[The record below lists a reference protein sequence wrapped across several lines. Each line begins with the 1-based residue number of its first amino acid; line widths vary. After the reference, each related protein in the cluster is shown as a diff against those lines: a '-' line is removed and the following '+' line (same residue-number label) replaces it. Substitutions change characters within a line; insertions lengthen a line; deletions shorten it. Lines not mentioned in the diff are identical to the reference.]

1 MIVSLTIKTDA
12 SVALSNASDASL
24 KQLRKS
30 SKKLDVRG
38 AARAVLIC
46 SLVLLGSLLVVP
58 LAASTSH
65 PPVRNT
71 TLGPPANAPFDH
83 IVTIM
88 MENEAFCSVYTGN
101 GCGGT
106 GTYESTLAD
115 QNVLVTSWGTIDH
128 NSEPN
133 YIALLGGIDDKSPTG
148 DGVCCYFEPSS
159 NIVNRLDAAG
169 LTWTAWAEDATGSGC
184 PSSDG
189 SFSNGGFDPPRHGDY
204 FPFID
209 FTNLDNPADCSHLET
224 TASNTVV
231 SGSCSS
237 PSTTD
242 TAFVNSLATT
252 GPNFIWLT
260 PNDCDNGHDSGV
272 SFGDQYL
279 SNLVPK
285 ILSSP
290 LFAATGSKATVLILY
305 DEGYSQCSSTG
316 GTGECAY
323 ASFSGPAAKKG
334 VQISPA
340 GASHYSYLS
349 TIEAAWSL
357 SSLNSNDAGAPNMLG
372 AFGACTINCPPS
384 TSFSISTSSPV
395 VNGAVTFTA
404 ITTGGTA
411 PYTISWSFGDGTTGT
426 GASIT
431 HTYATAQ
438 SFTVTENA
446 TDSSTPSQ
454 IATSSQTITVKA
466 ASAGAFLGLSTS
478 IWLII
483 IGGLIGFAAS
493 LALIRIRARTNRKRA
508 KETMS

>member
-1 MIVSLTIKTDA
+1 MKP
-12 SVALSNASDASL
+12 
-24 KQLRKS
+24 LRKS
-30 SKKLDVRG
+30 SKKLDFGG
-38 AARAVLIC
+38 ATRAVLIC
-46 SLVLLGSLLVVP
+46 SLVLLGSILAVP
-58 LAASTSH
+58 LAASTSNS
-65 PPVRNT
+65 PVRNT
-71 TLGPPANAPFDH
+71 TLAPPAGAQFDH
-83 IVTIM
+83 IITIM

-106 GTYESTLAD
+106 GTYESTLAN
-115 QNVLVTSWGTIDH
+115 QNVLVTSWGTTDH

-133 YIALLGGIDDKSPTG
+133 YIALLGGIDDKSTTG
-148 DGVCCYFEPSS
+148 DGVCCYFEPGA
-159 NIVNRLDAAG
+159 NIINRLDAGG

-189 SFSNGGFDPPRHGDY
+189 SFSNGGFHPPRDGDH

-209 FTNLDNPADCSHLET
+209 FTNLNNPADCSHLQA

-237 PSTTD
+237 PSNTD

-252 GPNFIWLT
+252 APNFIWLT

-290 LFAATGSKATVLILY
+290 LFTATGSKATVLILY
-305 DEGYSQCSSTG
+305 DEGYSQCSGTG
-316 GTGECAY
+316 GTGECVY

-340 GASHYSYLS
+340 GASHYSFLS
-349 TIEAAWSL
+349 TIEAAWGL
-357 SSLNSNDAGAPNMLG
+357 SSLNTNDVCAPNMLG
-372 AFGACTINCPPS
+372 AFGAYPRNCPPS
-384 TSFSISTSSPV
+384 TSFTVSTSAPV
-395 VNGAVTFTA
+395 VNGVVTFTA
-404 ITTGGTA
+404 TTTGGTA

-426 GASIT
+426 GASVT
-431 HTYATAQ
+431 HTYASAQ

-454 IATSSQTITVKA
+454 ITSSTQTITVKA
-466 ASAGAFLGLSTS
+466 ASGGTFLGLSDN

-483 IGGLIGFAAS
+483 IGGLLGFVAS
-493 LALIRIRARTNRKRA
+493 LALLTIRARANLKRA
-508 KETMS
+508 KETMNQQDR